1 MCPKGR
7 LRTEAAGTGRVQDMD
22 LGGAVVVYVMKIHRI
37 FGHDKLSEARIDADG
52 LPLFVGPVVGRV
64 ARDQHA
70 HAARLQHGAGP
81 ISPATSSQ
89 MPPL

>member
-1 MCPKGR
+1 
-7 LRTEAAGTGRVQDMD
+7 MD
-22 LGGAVVVYVMKIHRI
+22 LGGAVVVYVVKIHRI

-70 HAARLQHGAGP
+70 HAARLQHGAGTHIAGHVVP
-81 ISPATSSQ
+81 DAAPVAKGAVAHV
-89 MPPL
+89 